1 MKRHQE
7 IYRQLN
13 LSNSIPIYL
22 QSEWL
27 DIVCVDG
34 MKWDIVFSYDNQNN
48 IQGYWTYVY
57 KKQLFWNK
65 ITMPSF
71 TPYMGPRLIYPQ
83 NLNEYERI
91 SFENKV
97 LKELM
102 DKLPS
107 FAEIKFKWS
116 RDYTN
121 WLAFYWNKFR
131 QQTSYTYLIQ
141 YTSDTNFLFNQF
153 KKSIQRQIRKASESI
168 KIRETDQV
176 KGVMQMLQLSLG
188 TSSKHLINEEILQ
201 KIHLF
206 AHSKNQ
212 SCILEAVDA
221 NGKVI
226 GAIYLIWDQQEML
239 YLYGGYDDQ
248 VNDSGAMPLL
258 FWTALQKAHEMQ
270 LSFNF
275 EGSMLPGVERF
286 FRSYGAQ
293 LTPVST
299 IEKKSFPYKYIDLL
313 R

>member
-1 MKRHQE
+1 MKKNKE
-7 IYRQLN
+7 IYRQLI
-13 LSNSIPIYL
+13 LSNSVPIYL

-27 DIVCVDG
+27 DIVCVNG
-34 MKWDIVFSYDNQNN
+34 MKWDVVFSYDAQNS
-48 IQGYWTYVY
+48 IQGYWIYVY

-65 ITMPSF
+65 ITMPSY
-71 TPYMGPRLIYPQ
+71 TPYMGPRLLYPQ
-83 NLNEYERI
+83 SLNEYERI

-97 LKELM
+97 LKDLM

-116 RDYTN
+116 REYTN
-121 WLAFYWNKFR
+121 WLAFYWNKFS
-131 QQTSYTYLIQ
+131 QQTSYTYFIQ
-141 YTSDTNFLFNQF
+141 YTSDVDFLFNQF

-168 KIRETDQV
+168 IIRETDKV
-176 KGVMQMLQLSLG
+176 EEAIKMLQLSLG
-188 TSSKHLINEEILQ
+188 ASSSHLMNEEILQ
-201 KIHLF
+201 KIHSF

-258 FWTALQKAHEMQ
+258 FWSALQKANELK

-275 EGSMLPGVERF
+275 EGSMLSGVERF
-286 FRSYGAQ
+286 FRSFGAQ